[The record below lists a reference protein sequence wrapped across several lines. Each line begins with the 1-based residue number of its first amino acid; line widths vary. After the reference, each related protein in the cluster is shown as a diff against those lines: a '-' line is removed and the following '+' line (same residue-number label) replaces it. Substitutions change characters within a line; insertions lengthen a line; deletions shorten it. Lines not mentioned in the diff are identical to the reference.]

1 MKTRLFLLLVSVFTL
16 WSCDENDPDP
26 LLLRAASA
34 EFFFDA
40 TSTNAVQNPDG
51 SYTIT
56 ATGARGTMV
65 LNVND
70 VAVGYYQFNGAGNA
84 RYETPDGRVYT
95 SLTNPEGFAGAVNIR
110 QSTGVIS
117 GTFKFKGFSGNDVI
131 DFFQGEFQGIVVG
144 APDPVQEEGE

>member
-1 MKTRLFLLLVSVFTL
+1 MKKYLLLLVVPLLALS
-16 WSCDENDPDP
+16 SCEDNDPDP

-40 TSTNAVQNPDG
+40 ATTSAVQNPDG
-51 SYTIT
+51 TYTIS
-56 ATGARGTMV
+56 AEGARGKMF
-65 LNVND
+65 LNVSN

-95 SLTNPEGFAGAVNIR
+95 SLANPEGFAGAVNIR

-131 DFFQGEFQGIVVG
+131 DFFQGQFQGIVVG
-144 APDPVQEEGE
+144 APDPVEEEGE